1 MSIFDISILPAMSPT
16 TSKTDTDISDLKATI
31 ASASALIVTF
41 QASLS
46 PTATSSPPEI
56 ANPPNPLRLLSDA
69 CSLLKAQT
77 TKLSLL
83 ILNKPFTPTAI
94 TFILKNLST
103 ECLPALMSAV
113 ELCSPKQYT
122 AFLRDHIC
130 ANVSRIMR
138 EMASLMASIPV
149 EEQEMAPSASTHK
162 EGEGRNTL
170 SSTGVIW
177 EVCDAL
183 IVLALRGLVD
193 VAMKK
198 ADAYH
203 ALVKDA
209 IAELEEWNPDE
220 DEGDIFDSGSSTD
233 SNDNQVPETVST
245 AESRPTIAMKA
256 MTLTPPA
263 TPTPIRQMYDQTLA
277 TLRLVRLLY
286 PALRKRRIQTFPPIV
301 SSTSLNQL
309 PTSWQIHAFDNL
321 MKHLRIFSESADEL
335 AGALYSEDEEQAS
348 GGLEMIKVKAFECVK
363 DVDRNWDRDRKVD
376 EFTEWSQ
383 KWMKRVE
390 ELSPSHG

>member
-1 MSIFDISILPAMSPT
+1 
-16 TSKTDTDISDLKATI
+16 
-31 ASASALIVTF
+31 
-41 QASLS
+41 
-46 PTATSSPPEI
+46 
-56 ANPPNPLRLLSDA
+56 
-69 CSLLKAQT
+69 
-77 TKLSLL
+77 
-83 ILNKPFTPTAI
+83 
-94 TFILKNLST
+94 
-103 ECLPALMSAV
+103 MSAV

-138 EMASLMASIPV
+138 EVASLMASIPV
-149 EEQEMAPSASTHK
+149 EEQELAPSASIHK

-183 IVLALRGLVD
+183 IALALQGLVD

-203 ALVKDA
+203 ALIKDA
-209 IAELEEWNPDE
+209 ITELEEWNPDE

-233 SNDNQVPETVST
+233 SNDNQDAESANT
-245 AESRPTIAMKA
+245 AESPPPAIAMRA

-263 TPTPIRQMYDQTLA
+263 TPTPMRQMYDQTLA

-301 SSTSLNQL
+301 SSTSPDQL
-309 PTSWQIHAFDNL
+309 PSSWQIHAFDNL

-335 AGALYSEDEEQAS
+335 AGALYSGDEEQAS
-348 GGLEMIKVKAFECVK
+348 GGLETIKVQAFECVE
-363 DVDRNWDRDRKVD
+363 DVDRNWDWNRKAD